1 MKAGSSHQQNHEEEG
16 KKKKIKIL
24 QNVKL
29 NK

>member
-1 MKAGSSHQQNHEEEG
+1 MKAGSSHQNHEEEG
-16 KKKKIKIL
+16 KRKKIEIL